1 LKKFKNFVKLAMVLV
16 VTLGILWSTFAYN
29 NRPKPFEEL
38 PAQANPVEEVITGAA
53 DKVNEAAHGI
63 DLGKV
68 WEDAK
73 KKAEEFGAKKDSA
86 PDNGGSSTNVD
97 MTAVKIGD
105 PRKTGYKRT
114 AFGDAWAD
122 VDGNHCDTRNDVLAR
137 DLTNVVRTDNCNVAS
152 GVLQDHYTGKAI
164 DFIRG
169 KSKVDIDH
177 IVPLSYA
184 FQQGA
189 GDWNA
194 AKRQA
199 LANDMDN
206 LLAADASAN
215 RTKGDKGPSEWMPSN
230 SSFRC
235 DYGKKFA
242 AVAVKY
248 DLPITQA
255 DFNTI
260 QSACR

>member
-53 DKVNEAAHGI
+53 GKVNEAAHGI
-63 DLGKV
+63 DFGKI
-68 WEDAK
+68 WEDTK
-73 KKAEEFGAKKDSA
+73 KKAEEFGAKNDSA
-86 PDNGGSSTNVD
+86 PDNGSSTNVD

-105 PRKTGYKRT
+105 PRKTGYKRS

-152 GVLQDHYTGKAI
+152 GVLQDRYTGKTI
-164 DFIRG
+164 DFVRG

-177 IVPLSYA
+177 VVPLSYA

-189 GDWNA
+189 GDWTA
-194 AKRQA
+194 SKRQA

-206 LLAADASAN
+206 LLAADSSAN

-235 DYGKKFA
+235 DYGKRFA

-260 QSACR
+260 QAACR